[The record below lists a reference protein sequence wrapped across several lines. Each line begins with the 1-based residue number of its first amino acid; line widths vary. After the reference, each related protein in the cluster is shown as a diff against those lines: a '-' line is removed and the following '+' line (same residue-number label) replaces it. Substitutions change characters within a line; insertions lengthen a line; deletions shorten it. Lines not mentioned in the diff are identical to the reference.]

1 MITLFF
7 YSMTSQ
13 KYFLSQPTVCI
24 IAGVAGSGKSTLGKE
39 IAQRLINSTLLSKD
53 LIQNAF
59 TEKERDG
66 ELYGFISGP
75 TARVLLSFV
84 DVQLSHGK
92 IPLIDAPFSFNHQR
106 TDEFRDWVS
115 HFRKIAEKHHARLA
129 IIRCL
134 PPSEEE
140 LKKRIKERGYVW
152 DQWKLDHWQD
162 FLKRDPLDFPIPH
175 NDVYELITTSS
186 SEELAEHIL
195 KEYLK
200 ANSITLINDSSPPK

>member
-1 MITLFF
+1 MLH
-7 YSMTSQ
+7 Q
-13 KYFLSQPTVCI
+13 KYLLQKPTVCI

-59 TEKERDG
+59 TEKDRSG

-75 TARVLLSFV
+75 TAKVLLSFV
-84 DVQLSHGK
+84 DAQLSHGK

-106 TDEFRDWVS
+106 TDEFRDWVG
-115 HFRKIAEKHHARLA
+115 HFRKIAEKHYARLA

-134 PPSEEE
+134 PPSEKE

-175 NDVYELITTSS
+175 DDVYEFVTSFS
-186 SEELAEHIL
+186 PAEAAEIIL
-195 KEYLK
+195 KQYLY
-200 ANSITLINDSSPPK
+200 ASPFEL